1 MFGVLATKKMETTL
15 AGGVQHR
22 VQLPMIRVEADRAR
36 SKEGV
41 SWLGSKA
48 EGGRQENI
56 FSYGYGTY
64 ATFEI
69 FFDYLIVEEYARATP
84 D

>member
-56 FSYGYGTY
+56 FSYGIVLTRHSRYV
-64 ATFEI
+64 
-69 FFDYLIVEEYARATP
+69 DYLIVEEYARATP